1 MKFQKIKKISK
12 AADQKIIHLS
22 VKNNHNFFANDL
34 CLHNCTY
41 RGEVGVIL
49 HNVKKKQE
57 SSIEESLV
65 STKSI
70 KKGQKIAQ
78 IVLCP
83 VIECEWE
90 KVEELN
96 ETNRGEGGYGS
107 TGV

>member
-12 AADQKIIHLS
+12 ASDQKIIHLS

-49 HNVKKKQE
+49 HNVTKTE
-57 SSIEESLV
+57 SPFKALTG
-65 STKSI
+65 TKAI

-90 KVEELN
+90 KAEVLN